1 MKKYLMLLVILSIA
15 FIGMGCKDET
25 DNLYKDGKIF
35 ECESYYKTVGTTRFD
50 ILEMTTDTLGN
61 PNSGFKYYRLVFF
74 ADRTFTFVSYPYS
87 LGKEEVYYGTWS
99 QKDETREVLRIDE
112 EGKAVKD
119 GDGNNIYDEVTES
132 VITLSYNNPLISQ
145 ENIFG
150 YEKYVVSLDQLTLT
164 RNQKQYAGDYQATV
178 DQVWKRIDIKDIK

>member
-1 MKKYLMLLVILSIA
+1 MKKYLLFLVILLIA
-15 FIGMGCKDET
+15 FIGAGCKDKT

-35 ECESYYKTVGTTRFD
+35 ECESYYKTVGTTRFN

-74 ADRTFTFVSYPYS
+74 ANRTFTFVSYPYS
-87 LGKEEVYYGTWS
+87 LDKEEVYYGTWS
-99 QKDETREVLRIDE
+99 QKNETREELRIGED
-112 EGKAVKD
+112 GKAVKD
-119 GDGNNIYDEVTES
+119 IDGNYIYDEIVES
-132 VITLSYNNPLISQ
+132 VITLFYNNPLISQ

-178 DQVWKRIDIKDIK
+178 NQVWKRIDYKDIK